1 VSADVLPSLLGIIL
15 VAAAAA
21 FVLVPFARGA
31 HTERALSVDIGAT
44 DRFSI
49 YRQVL
54 ELEFDRDMGKL
65 SSADFEQ
72 LSSELLAQAGG
83 ALREERGTLGEVDE
97 EIEREIA
104 AARAAFA
111 AARSRPARATRSRRR
126 TRGEPPVPPSLEPV
140 GSDPP

>member
-1 VSADVLPSLLGIIL
+1 VSGDVLPSILGIIL

-21 FVLVPFARGA
+21 FVLLPFARGA
-31 HTERALSVDIGAT
+31 HVERTAALSNAAA
-44 DRFSI
+44 DRFGL

-65 SSADFEQ
+65 SQADFEQ
-72 LSSELLAQAGG
+72 LSAELLAQAGA
-83 ALREERGTLGEVDE
+83 ALRDERGVLGAVDE

-111 AARSRPARATRSRRR
+111 AARQQHHGRASAAETS
-126 TRGEPPVPPSLEPV
+126 VP
-140 GSDPP
+140 

>member
-1 VSADVLPSLLGIIL
+1 MNDVLPAIVGIVL

-21 FVLVPFARGA
+21 FVLVPFTRGA
-31 HTERALSVDIGAT
+31 HLERAATGAEAAGAV
-44 DRFSI
+44 DRFGL

-65 SSADFEQ
+65 SQTDFEQ
-72 LSSELLAQAGG
+72 LSAQLLAEAAA
-83 ALREERGTLGEVDE
+83 ALREEQGTLGVVDE

-111 AARSRPARATRSRRR
+111 AARRARTETS
-126 TRGEPPVPPSLEPV
+126 VP
-140 GSDPP
+140 

>member
-1 VSADVLPSLLGIIL
+1 MNGEVLPAIVGIAL

-21 FVLVPFARGA
+21 FVLLPLARGA
-31 HTERALSVDIGAT
+31 HFENAVLTVGQTADRHAL
-44 DRFSI
+44 

-65 SSADFEQ
+65 SEEDYNQ
-72 LSSELLAQAGG
+72 LSAALLAEAGE
-83 ALREERGTLGEVDE
+83 ALREERGALGVVDE

-111 AARSRPARATRSRRR
+111 AARRATSQS
-126 TRGEPPVPPSLEPV
+126 PVA
-140 GSDPP
+140 